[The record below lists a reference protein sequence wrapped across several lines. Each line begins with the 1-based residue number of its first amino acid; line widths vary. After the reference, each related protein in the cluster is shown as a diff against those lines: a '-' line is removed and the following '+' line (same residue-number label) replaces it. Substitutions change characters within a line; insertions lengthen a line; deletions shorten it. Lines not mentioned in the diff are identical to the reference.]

1 MYCPTR
7 LDLEAVILPW
17 YSQKLFSIMK
27 AFIKN
32 SKAISPQQS
41 FYFSLLW
48 KDIIPAARYMSAIEP
63 NYKDYF
69 PAMKLRRMSRI
80 VKMGLISATEC
91 LKEPGLEQPGA
102 IITATGWGC
111 LADTYKFLDEI
122 TEKNEQTLSP
132 ATFIQSTHN
141 TVGGQI
147 ALMLDCQEYNT
158 VYVNHTSSF
167 EHGLLDALMLLK
179 EHTKNVLIG
188 GVDELTEIDFGLKE
202 QMNFWK
208 PENEISFLPDS
219 QTSGTIAG
227 EGSVFFLLDNK
238 KNDGCFSQVNGVRIE
253 SGINANEIL
262 DGLLNE
268 QGIKKSDIQVC
279 ITGMN
284 GDKKL
289 NEVYKNF
296 LAENLDSSVN
306 CYYKHLCGQYD
317 TSSAFALWL
326 ANEIMK
332 NQKVPDIIKVRST
345 DKLNFGIQNI
355 LIYHYSESNE
365 HAFILVSKA
374 NI

>member
-1 MYCPTR
+1 
-7 LDLEAVILPW
+7 
-17 YSQKLFSIMK
+17 MK

-32 SKAISPQQS
+32 SKAISPQHS
-41 FYFSLLW
+41 FNRGFTEQ
-48 KDIIPAARYMSAIEP
+48 DVIPATRYMSAIEP

-69 PAMKLRRMSRI
+69 PVMKLRRMSRI

-91 LKEPGLEQPGA
+91 LKESGLEQPGA
-102 IITATGWGC
+102 IITSTGWGC
-111 LADTYKFLDEI
+111 LTDTYKFLDEI
-122 TEKNEQTLSP
+122 AEKKEQTLSP

-147 ALMLDCQEYNT
+147 ALMLNCQEYNT

-179 EHTKNVLIG
+179 ENTKNVLVG
-188 GVDELTEIDFGLKE
+188 GVDELTEIDFDLKE

-208 PENEISFLPDS
+208 PENKISFLPDS
-219 QTSGTIAG
+219 DTSGTIAG
-227 EGSVFFLLDNK
+227 EGSTFFLLDSE
-238 KNDGCFSQVNGVRIE
+238 KNDECFSHVNGVRIE
-253 SGINANEIL
+253 SAINANEIL
-262 DGLLNE
+262 DGLLRE

-284 GDKKL
+284 GDKKS

-306 CYYKHLCGQYD
+306 CYYKNLCGQYD

-326 ANEIMK
+326 ANEIMR
-332 NQKVPDIIKVRST
+332 NQNLPDLIKVRAT
-345 DKLNFGIQNI
+345 DNLTCSIENI
-355 LIYHYSESNE
+355 LIYHYSEPNE

>member
-1 MYCPTR
+1 
-7 LDLEAVILPW
+7 
-17 YSQKLFSIMK
+17 MK

-41 FYFSLLW
+41 FFPGFPGEY
-48 KDIIPAARYMSAIEP
+48 IIPAARYMSAIEP

-91 LKEPGLEQPGA
+91 FKESGLEQPGA

-111 LADTYKFLDEI
+111 LTDTFRFLDEI
-122 TEKNEQTLSP
+122 AEKKEQTLSP

-147 ALMLDCQEYNT
+147 ALMLGCQEYNS
-158 VYVNHTSSF
+158 VHVNHTSSF
-167 EHGLLDALMLLK
+167 EHSLLDALMLLK
-179 EHTKNVLIG
+179 ENTKNVLVG
-188 GVDELTEIDFGLKE
+188 GIDELNEIDFGLKK

-208 PENEISFLPDS
+208 SENEISFLPDS
-219 QTSGTIAG
+219 NTSGTIAG
-227 EGSVFFLLDNK
+227 EGSVFFLLNK
-238 KNDGCFSQVNGVRIE
+238 DKNDECYSQIKAVRIE
-253 SGINANEIL
+253 SGINENDIL
-262 DGLLNE
+262 DSLLIE
-268 QGIKKSDIQVC
+268 QDLKNSDIQVC
-279 ITGMN
+279 ITGIN
-284 GDKKL
+284 GDNKS

-296 LAENLDSSVN
+296 LDENLDTSVN

-332 NQKVPDIIKVRST
+332 NQNVPDFTKVRAT
-345 DKLNFGIQNI
+345 DKLTNGIENI
-355 LIYHYSESNE
+355 LIYHYSEPNE